1 MQRVRLAGVSRVSA
15 GMNILPRVYVF
26 SPKSTPAPVH
36 NFAGSPLCP
45 SHTYTMDV
53 SHVLQEYT
61 DSKYVPPPRA
71 WLTPAAPPPCS
82 PAPPP

>member
-36 NFAGSPLCP
+36 NFAGESSLPLT
-45 SHTYTMDV
+45 HI
-53 SHVLQEYT
+53 HHGRL
-61 DSKYVPPPRA
+61 PRA
-71 WLTPAAPPPCS
+71 PGVH
-82 PAPPP
+82 